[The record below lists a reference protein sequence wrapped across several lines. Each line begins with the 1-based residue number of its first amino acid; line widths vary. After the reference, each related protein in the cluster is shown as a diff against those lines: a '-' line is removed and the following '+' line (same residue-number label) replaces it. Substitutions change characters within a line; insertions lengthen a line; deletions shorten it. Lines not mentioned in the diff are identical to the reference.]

1 MAGILVEL
9 APLAG
14 TVATLA
20 VRRGR
25 MVEAGLVGLALSLPA
40 AAFALPPEIS
50 FAPFVADAALRGLWL
65 ALHAAS
71 VITAGLFFFEVT
83 RAGWA
88 TDIAAPGAI
97 NPAKLWFGCFLLGP
111 FCEAATGV
119 GVGLVILVPYLQR
132 MGLSG
137 GIAVAFGLFSQIL
150 VPWGTLAI
158 GTVLG
163 AELAH
168 LHPESLGLAS
178 AWLTAP
184 LLLVYLATYWLLRA
198 ACLGRPRTA
207 ECVDDLI
214 WTAALWALL
223 LLAHRVVATD
233 TAGLAAAGS
242 LLLLRFLRDGGARAR
257 RDPRL
262 LREAAPYAMLTAV
275 LLLVRGIPGVSSLL
289 AQFWT
294 LRPFNDLAP
303 FPIFQHASFW
313 VALVAAIV
321 ALAEG
326 LPAAAWRDVGARL
339 AARAWRPVT
348 VTMVFVVMGE
358 ILALA
363 GISEALA
370 GELSAALGW
379 GALAVSPWLAAA
391 AGFLTGTNFASN
403 AMLMPM
409 QVALAGSLGVD
420 PRWLAALQNVAG
432 SNFTL
437 LSPIRVAMGAALAG
451 EGAAARDA
459 AGEAYRRLLPL
470 GIALLAILALMGL
483 LLRAMP

>member
-1 MAGILVEL
+1 MTGVLIEL
-9 APLAG
+9 APLVG

-40 AAFALPPEIS
+40 AALVLRPELS
-50 FAPFVADAALRGLWL
+50 FAPFVADAVLRGLWL
-65 ALHAAS
+65 ALHAAT
-71 VITAGLFFFEVT
+71 VIVAGLFFFETT
-83 RAGWA
+83 RAGWSA
-88 TDIAAPGAI
+88 DIAAPGAVD
-97 NPAKLWFGCFLLGP
+97 ARKLWFGCFLLGP

-119 GVGLVILVPYLQR
+119 GVGLVILVPFLQR
-132 MGLSG
+132 MGLGG

-163 AELAH
+163 AQLAQMP
-168 LHPESLGLAS
+168 LASLGSAS

-184 LLLVYLATYWLLRA
+184 LLLTYLAAYWLLRA
-198 ACLGRPRTA
+198 SSLGKPRLA
-207 ECVDDLI
+207 ECLDDLV
-214 WTAALWALL
+214 WTAALWVFLV
-223 LLAHRVVATD
+223 LAHRVVGTD

-242 LLLLRFLRDGGARAR
+242 LLFLRFLRDGGLQSR

-262 LREAAPYAMLTAV
+262 LREAAPYALLTTV
-275 LLLVRGIPGVSSLL
+275 LLVVRGVPGVASWLTQL
-289 AQFWT
+289 WT
-294 LRPFNDLAP
+294 LRPFEGLAP
-303 FPIFQHASFW
+303 LPVFQHAFFW
-313 VALVAAIV
+313 VSLVAAIV
-321 ALAEG
+321 GLAEG
-326 LPAAAWRDVGARL
+326 LSVPAWRRLGRQL

-348 VTMVFVVMGE
+348 VTVVFVVMGE

-370 GELSAALGW
+370 GDLAALGW
-379 GALAVSPWLAAA
+379 GALVVSPGLAAA

-409 QVALAGSLGVD
+409 QVALAGNLAVD

-451 EGAAARDA
+451 DGNAARTAAA
-459 AGEAYRRLLPL
+459 EAYRRLLPL
-470 GIALLAILALMGL
+470 AVALLAILGLMGL
-483 LLRAMP
+483 LLKALP

>member
-14 TVATLA
+14 TLATLA

-40 AAFALPPEIS
+40 AAFALRPEFS

-88 TDIAAPGAI
+88 TDIAAPGAVD
-97 NPAKLWFGCFLLGP
+97 PRKLWFGCFLLGP

-132 MGLSG
+132 MGLGG

-168 LHPESLGLAS
+168 LPLESLGLAS

-198 ACLGRPRTA
+198 ACLGRPRAA
-207 ECVDDLI
+207 ECVDDLL

-262 LREAAPYAMLTAV
+262 LREAAPYALLTAV

-326 LPAAAWRDVGARL
+326 LPAAAWRDLGARL

-348 VTMVFVVMGE
+348 VTVVFVVMGE

-391 AGFLTGTNFASN
+391 AGFLAGTNFASN

>member
-1 MAGILVEL
+1 MADVLIEL

-40 AAFALPPEIS
+40 AAFVLRPELS
-50 FAPFVADAALRGLWL
+50 FAPFVADAVLRGLWL
-65 ALHAAS
+65 ALHAAT
-71 VITAGLFFFEVT
+71 VIVAGLFFFEAT
-83 RAGWA
+83 RAGWS
-88 TDIAAPGAI
+88 TDVAAPSAVD
-97 NPAKLWFGCFLLGP
+97 ARKLWFGCFLLGP

-119 GVGLVILVPYLQR
+119 GVGLVILVPFLQR
-132 MGLSG
+132 MGLGG

-163 AELAH
+163 AQLAQVP
-168 LHPESLGLAS
+168 LESLGSAS

-184 LLLVYLATYWLLRA
+184 LLLTYLAAYWRLRA
-198 ACLGRPRTA
+198 SCLGTPRLA
-207 ECVDDLI
+207 ECLDDLV
-214 WTAALWALL
+214 WTAALWVLL
-223 LLAHRVVATD
+223 LLAHRVVGTD

-242 LLLLRFLRDGGARAR
+242 LLFLRFLRDGGLWSW

-262 LREAAPYAMLTAV
+262 LREAAPYALLTAV
-275 LLLVRGIPGVSSLL
+275 LLIVRGIPGVASWL
-289 AQFWT
+289 AQLWT
-294 LRPFNDLAP
+294 LRPFEGLAP
-303 FPIFQHASFW
+303 FPVFQHAFFW
-313 VALVAAIV
+313 VSLVAVVV

-326 LPAAAWRDVGARL
+326 LSVPAWRRLGRRL

-348 VTMVFVVMGE
+348 VTVVFVVMGE

-370 GELSAALGW
+370 SELAAALGW

-409 QVALAGSLGVD
+409 QVALAGNLAVD

-451 EGAAARDA
+451 DGKAARTAAA
-459 AGEAYRRLLPL
+459 EAYRRLLPL
-470 GIALLAILALMGL
+470 TAALLAILALMGL
-483 LLRAMP
+483 ALKALR